1 MGIGNREVYEI
12 YKNRLL
18 DFSGKNK
25 LISFKG
31 TSKCV
36 DLMQLRDFINPEK
49 DMFSQ
54 FKIKIT
60 QKDWVD
66 KYLNDRVNKIIENY
80 NKKEVIMLEKGAN
93 PVVKKVKSEIDIN
106 FIRQRET
113 ENLCYEF
120 NAIMEK
126 IIKLKKESDL
136 NYKETGKS
144 TLYIDY
150 MFLSGELRGDNILKM
165 FAPLFLIPISVDCT
179 KTSFT
184 LIRDYGDV
192 FFNRTMLIALI
203 KTLGVKFNI
212 DSYELSDFNED
223 IIENYLSRIEEMGVE
238 LTRHSCFEKFVYENT
253 VGFEV
258 HNYFVLSNM
267 EISNSIYDDY
277 EKMGDIKNQSVEN
290 LLNDDIVLLK
300 DKEEFED
307 KYNKLNFSNKY
318 LNLISRLDTSQELA
332 VFMAKELDNL
342 VIYGP
347 PGTGKSQTILN
358 IITDSL
364 SQGKKVLVVS
374 EKKAAINVIYNRLKG
389 LQKLALMFDSSSI
402 RMNQLK
408 DTINNN
414 LELLVEKPNRTTKE
428 LLGELENKINYFEDL
443 HNILSKDI
451 NGATISTW
459 YSEYNSNDA
468 SEIEKQEDFEYFLLK
483 DKELSNYLKTDYTK
497 FKWFVDNLSNQELVD
512 ELQGLLRLRKTLSIY
527 ELLVLY
533 NINSKMLKFELID
546 LERDSG
552 LLLSKINRIK
562 EIVLRVNII
571 EGLEVYKKFLDSY
584 DLKMYKPEI
593 ERLSSEIEK
602 TERNISI
609 LENSISRFNYFIEKM
624 KKVENLIDLGD
635 LKESYSKN
643 SDLFLNNY
651 LSADMES
658 YLNYK
663 YEYLKRVKN
672 VFTKIFSSSSTRKYA
687 ESQSNELY
695 GNLMNKMLGIIKQLN
710 ENIENLKANN
720 TSLMNSKKEVEEQEL
735 KLLKE
740 YQDFNN
746 YKEELD
752 RLSAEK
758 SLLEREKEEIY
769 LKLPNICKL
778 REKLDIDG
786 YLSNVTELS
795 DILRDFRSNENR
807 IRFLITE
814 YKELMKLIYILNKYE
829 LLEEDFPEK
838 LWNLYVNRQIYDIEL
853 NYFQNV
859 NKISEYKKVKTDY
872 DTVENE
878 YFSSNVYELI
888 DKVMK
893 NIKHKRNSKGNFM
906 LEDAKFNR
914 EIGNHKRTFKVRQF
928 MDVFVKVLLEYFPII
943 LATPDAVS
951 KYIPL
956 EQDLFDTVIFDEASQ
971 LLIENAI
978 PSIYR
983 SKNVIVVGDDKQLK
997 PSKFFKTTS
1006 NLEEEINMISD
1017 ERYTEEEFL
1026 FMPDSLTLLSLLD
1039 IAKGKY
1045 NSVSL
1050 LYHYRSKFS
1059 ELINFSNAAFYK
1071 GHLKL
1076 APNVLRSENND
1087 SITRIKVNG
1096 VWEKQQNIVEAEK
1109 VVELLKEIFEN
1120 RKNNETI
1127 GIITFNAKQKDCIE
1141 KTIDKYCKENSN
1153 FDLMYSKEVNRT
1165 EDMEDKSLFIK
1176 NIENVQGD
1184 ERDIII
1190 FSVGYSY
1197 NKNGRLTTF
1206 FGPLSV
1212 EGGENRLNVA
1222 ISRAKKKVYVITSF
1236 EPEDLNIEN
1245 AKNNGSRYFKSYL
1258 EYVKNVSNKNIDK
1271 VDTIIGSFELVEE
1284 NKIVKDF
1291 SSPFE
1296 RQVYNA
1302 LIDMGYAVDI
1312 KVGCSGF
1319 LIDLAIYD
1327 KDTGN
1332 YLLGIECDG
1341 DKFRKI
1347 TNIKEREIV
1356 RQSFLESCGWSIY
1369 KVWSFLWWK
1378 DQNSVLE
1385 DIKYL
1390 VNKNKHSSMDSK
1402 KPKMTREEFYAE
1414 LENVKDKKEMYRDYY
1429 YDKDKV
1435 TEW

>member
-1 MGIGNREVYEI
+1 
-12 YKNRLL
+12 
-18 DFSGKNK
+18 
-25 LISFKG
+25 
-31 TSKCV
+31 
-36 DLMQLRDFINPEK
+36 
-49 DMFSQ
+49 
-54 FKIKIT
+54 
-60 QKDWVD
+60 
-66 KYLNDRVNKIIENY
+66 
-80 NKKEVIMLEKGAN
+80 
-93 PVVKKVKSEIDIN
+93 
-106 FIRQRET
+106 
-113 ENLCYEF
+113 
-120 NAIMEK
+120 
-126 IIKLKKESDL
+126 
-136 NYKETGKS
+136 
-144 TLYIDY
+144 
-150 MFLSGELRGDNILKM
+150 
-165 FAPLFLIPISVDCT
+165 
-179 KTSFT
+179 
-184 LIRDYGDV
+184 
-192 FFNRTMLIALI
+192 
-203 KTLGVKFNI
+203 
-212 DSYELSDFNED
+212 
-223 IIENYLSRIEEMGVE
+223 
-238 LTRHSCFEKFVYENT
+238 
-253 VGFEV
+253 
-258 HNYFVLSNM
+258 
-267 EISNSIYDDY
+267 
-277 EKMGDIKNQSVEN
+277 
-290 LLNDDIVLLK
+290 
-300 DKEEFED
+300 
-307 KYNKLNFSNKY
+307 
-318 LNLISRLDTSQELA
+318 
-332 VFMAKELDNL
+332 
-342 VIYGP
+342 
-347 PGTGKSQTILN
+347 
-358 IITDSL
+358 
-364 SQGKKVLVVS
+364 
-374 EKKAAINVIYNRLKG
+374 
-389 LQKLALMFDSSSI
+389 
-402 RMNQLK
+402 
-408 DTINNN
+408 
-414 LELLVEKPNRTTKE
+414 
-428 LLGELENKINYFEDL
+428 
-443 HNILSKDI
+443 
-451 NGATISTW
+451 
-459 YSEYNSNDA
+459 
-468 SEIEKQEDFEYFLLK
+468 
-483 DKELSNYLKTDYTK
+483 
-497 FKWFVDNLSNQELVD
+497 
-512 ELQGLLRLRKTLSIY
+512 
-527 ELLVLY
+527 
-533 NINSKMLKFELID
+533 LKFELID

-786 YLSNVTELS
+786 YLSDVTELS

-1006 NLEEEINMISD
+1006 N
-1017 ERYTEEEFL
+1017 
-1026 FMPDSLTLLSLLD
+1026 
-1039 IAKGKY
+1039 
-1045 NSVSL
+1045 
-1050 LYHYRSKFS
+1050 
-1059 ELINFSNAAFYK
+1059 
-1071 GHLKL
+1071 
-1076 APNVLRSENND
+1076 
-1087 SITRIKVNG
+1087 
-1096 VWEKQQNIVEAEK
+1096 
-1109 VVELLKEIFEN
+1109 
-1120 RKNNETI
+1120 
-1127 GIITFNAKQKDCIE
+1127 
-1141 KTIDKYCKENSN
+1141 
-1153 FDLMYSKEVNRT
+1153 
-1165 EDMEDKSLFIK
+1165 
-1176 NIENVQGD
+1176 
-1184 ERDIII
+1184 
-1190 FSVGYSY
+1190 
-1197 NKNGRLTTF
+1197 
-1206 FGPLSV
+1206 
-1212 EGGENRLNVA
+1212 
-1222 ISRAKKKVYVITSF
+1222 
-1236 EPEDLNIEN
+1236 
-1245 AKNNGSRYFKSYL
+1245 
-1258 EYVKNVSNKNIDK
+1258 
-1271 VDTIIGSFELVEE
+1271 
-1284 NKIVKDF
+1284 
-1291 SSPFE
+1291 
-1296 RQVYNA
+1296 
-1302 LIDMGYAVDI
+1302 
-1312 KVGCSGF
+1312 
-1319 LIDLAIYD
+1319 
-1327 KDTGN
+1327 
-1332 YLLGIECDG
+1332 
-1341 DKFRKI
+1341 
-1347 TNIKEREIV
+1347 
-1356 RQSFLESCGWSIY
+1356 
-1369 KVWSFLWWK
+1369 
-1378 DQNSVLE
+1378 
-1385 DIKYL
+1385 
-1390 VNKNKHSSMDSK
+1390 
-1402 KPKMTREEFYAE
+1402 
-1414 LENVKDKKEMYRDYY
+1414 
-1429 YDKDKV
+1429 
-1435 TEW
+1435 